1 MGLWQNWQEP
11 ADADAEAD
19 AALDAAA
26 PPARK
31 PRRTRDTAPVAANEA
46 AARRV
51 RARTPL
57 SRHPAFAPLLAVWA
71 AVMGAGVV
79 MVLPAAIIEGFAA
92 AIPGAVAPQAVR
104 LGLAGCIAAL
114 LALVAL
120 LAGRALRSS
129 RRTEGRPIRARRG
142 EVQPLDPASELGS
155 DSLDAPLPAGLFA
168 RQEEEWEDAYDTHAA
183 HDFADEAVVASPVY
197 GVSVMAEPEASDS
210 PQDDIF
216 ELPTAWLPEPPR
228 DYDLAEEVAAEFGP
242 ARNSSPAPAPLSEQ
256 PAAEQPPA
264 PRNLDLAAFGALPG
278 RNAVWVE
285 DPAADLPTPDQTKA
299 QAPSAEHADAIAR
312 LRAVPPSELS
322 LCQLVERF
330 AAALHD
336 YQAVR
341 SAEAEETESRTERE
355 ALLQQAL
362 SALSRATGQGLDSAP
377 AVTGAA
383 RRGQFWAEAQARR
396 DARGAA

>member
-1 MGLWQNWQEP
+1 MGFWQNWQEP
-11 ADADAEAD
+11 ADDE
-19 AALDAAA
+19 AALDDAAP

-31 PRRTRDTAPVAANEA
+31 PRRTRDTATVAANQS

-51 RARTPL
+51 RASTPL
-57 SRHPAFAPLLAVWA
+57 SRHPAFAPLLALWG
-71 AVMGAGVV
+71 AVMGAGAV

-92 AIPGAVAPQAVR
+92 AIPGDVAPQAVR
-104 LGLAGCIAAL
+104 LGLAGCAAAL

-120 LAGRALRSS
+120 LVAMALRGSQ
-129 RRTEGRPIRARRG
+129 RTEGRPIRARRG

-155 DSLDAPLPAGLFA
+155 DSLDAPLPAGLFTPQ
-168 RQEEEWEDAYDTHAA
+168 QEECEDARDAY
-183 HDFADEAVVASPVY
+183 DFADEAVVASSADSL
-197 GVSVMAEPEASDS
+197 SVMAEPEPSSS

-228 DYDLAEEVAAEFGP
+228 DYDLADEVAAEFGP
-242 ARNSSPAPAPLSEQ
+242 ARNSSPAPAPLPEQ

-264 PRNLDLAAFGALPG
+264 PRDLDLAAFGALPG

-285 DPAADLPTPDQTKA
+285 DPAADLPVPEVTLDPTKA
-299 QAPSAEHADAIAR
+299 QAAAAEHADAIAR

-341 SAEAEETESRTERE
+341 SAETEESESRTERE
-355 ALLQQAL
+355 ALLQEAL
-362 SALSRATGQGLDSAP
+362 SALSRATGHGLDSAP